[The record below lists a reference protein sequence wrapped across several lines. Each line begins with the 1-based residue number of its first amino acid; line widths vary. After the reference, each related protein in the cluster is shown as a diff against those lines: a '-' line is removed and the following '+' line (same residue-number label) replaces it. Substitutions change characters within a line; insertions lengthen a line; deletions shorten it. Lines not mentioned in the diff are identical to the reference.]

1 MKSTIKAVVLSLGL
15 SLFAMGANAAGKPFN
30 TCEEVKEVT
39 EALVVQKVDHE
50 RVGEFM
56 NAVDVT
62 AKAINASD
70 YDRKVLLGMAA
81 ILVLRERSG
90 ELATAPSDFKK
101 ACEMDGPEKMAEA
114 FHDIG
119 VKVAID

>member
-1 MKSTIKAVVLSLGL
+1 MKTKIKNAIVVLGLGL
-15 SLFAMGANAAGKPFN
+15 FAAGSTAAATFN
-30 TCEEVKEVT
+30 NCNEIKEVT
-39 EALVVQKVDHE
+39 KALVVQKVDHK

-56 NAVDVT
+56 NAVDAT
-62 AKAINASD
+62 AKTINASD
-70 YDRKVLLGMAA
+70 HDRKVLLGMAA